1 MPSLLTFHFQLLTPL
16 APSCLCALVLRFS
29 LFFSLPLFLCLSV
42 LNCFSPFASLL
53 LRACAKPPRR
63 RIALNLFALAFSAA
77 ASPVPAVQMAELA
90 GGDTFP
96 RSRRCWHFQRHAPS
110 RPPDKIR
117 HTAPASRIPTVHRGG
132 KLANSAIRAPLLT
145 RFRPSSDTLR
155 I

>member
-1 MPSLLTFHFQLLTPL
+1 MLNCRYAFTFNFSLSTFNSPCAL

-53 LRACAKPPRR
+53 LRAF
-63 RIALNLFALAFSAA
+63 ALNLFALAFSAA